1 MDYHVNSH
9 GNYLGMFSV
18 DELRRRRAAGELSG
32 DALVRSEG
40 MTEWKPLD
48 EVLEDTVRQ
57 PQCSPGQEETDRSPK
72 PGNKRVLVLVIA
84 VFGGLMLLALGF
96 SGFMMFRFVQKTRE
110 SLKTATSIADKRG
123 LAAASKHIPVSET
136 TLTRETVRE
145 RAREFRLRQYLEGYR
160 KHGRHDVPWDEDAA
174 RLIEAWI
181 AVNYGGPTNLPS
193 PTEIAEKLIA
203 IPECNDALILTAA
216 AAVTPDLHERIRRF
230 DRALAAYTGSAY
242 GAYPQFFVAVQL
254 ANDLGSKSPRTP
266 ELDVTAL
273 EQFKRGFEDGSFTP
287 ADEEEIAYI
296 LIEDWG
302 SRFFARNNSAVI
314 QIVLGHPEYKWL
326 ALTLQGEM
334 EIEEAWKA
342 RGSGWA
348 NTVTPEG
355 WKGFED
361 HLARARAA
369 LTQAWKLHP
378 QRPLAPCCMITVA
391 MGDSDA
397 NEMRVWFDRAI
408 EGQIDL
414 YSAWNR
420 MQTGLLPRWHGS
432 HAALLA
438 LGVRAVD
445 TSRFDTD
452 VPRQLF
458 ECIKMIE
465 GDLELAPG
473 EHIYGRPDVWPHLK
487 RMYEGYLAEP
497 SQAQANHGWHSA
509 YAVVAYL
516 AGKYDVAR
524 SQLEAIDW
532 KPTRRSLTQWGKDLS
547 LLPLQVA
554 AITGEHGQEILRA
567 ESDYARG
574 DLSKAIKIYQDLR
587 GKPHSD
593 DRTKQFIEARLPA
606 LEQELRLAKGEW
618 IDLVPADQQDPNW
631 ELFGHTIRKLPD
643 GAIEIEAGPGGHAI
657 YCRTRIGRSFEVT
670 GEFEVVRSSTGAF
683 QAGLMMGIPD
693 DPSPAWYAFRI
704 TRNPPGNDAASFSLG
719 WTRRELTM
727 PAKLKDGPNTFRFS
741 IVQRRVNAW
750 INDVRTLRVAEEQ
763 EQFVLKDN
771 CMLGLGAYNNTNETV
786 IRYRNVKVRRIT
798 STE

>member
-1 MDYHVNSH
+1 MNYHVESH
-9 GNYLGMFSV
+9 GQYLGVFSI

-32 DALVRSEG
+32 DDLVRGEG

-48 EVLEDTVRQ
+48 EVLEEIVRQ
-57 PQCSPGQEETDRSPK
+57 PQIGLDQEATGGSPK
-72 PGNKRVLVLVIA
+72 SDRKRVLVLVIA
-84 VFGGLMLLALGF
+84 IFGGLLLLALGF
-96 SGFMMFRFVQKTRE
+96 SGFMVFRFVQKTRE
-110 SLKTATSIADKRG
+110 SLKTSTSIADTFG
-123 LAAASKHIPVSET
+123 LAAASKPIPVSET
-136 TLTRETVRE
+136 TLTHETVRK
-145 RAREFRLRQYLEGYR
+145 RAREFRLRQYLENYR
-160 KHGRHDVPWDEDAA
+160 KHGRHDVPWDDDAA
-174 RLIEAWI
+174 KLIEAWI

-193 PTEIAEKLIA
+193 PTAIAEKLIA
-203 IPECNDALILTAA
+203 IPDCKDPLILTAA
-216 AAVTPDLHERIRRF
+216 AAVTPDVQERIRRF

-242 GAYPQFFVAVQL
+242 GAYPRFFTAVQL
-254 ANDLGSKSPRTP
+254 ANDLGSKAPRTP
-266 ELDVTAL
+266 ELDVIAL
-273 EQFKRGFEDGSFTP
+273 EQFKLGFEDGSSTP
-287 ADEEEIAYI
+287 GDEEEIANI

-302 SRFFARNNSAVI
+302 FRFFNRNNSAVI
-314 QIVLGHPEYKWL
+314 EIVLGHPEYKWL
-326 ALTLQGEM
+326 GLTLQGAM
-334 EIEEAWKA
+334 EIDEAWKA
-342 RGSGWA
+342 RGGGWA

-361 HLARARAA
+361 HLAKARAA

-378 QRPLAPCCMITVA
+378 QRPLAPCLMITVA

-397 NEMRVWFDRAI
+397 DEMRIWFDRTV

-414 YSAWNR
+414 QSAWNR

-432 HAALLA
+432 HTALLT

-445 TSRFDTD
+445 TGRFDTD

-497 SQAQANHGWHSA
+497 SQAQFKHGWHST
-509 YAVVAYL
+509 YAALAYL

-524 SQLEAIDW
+524 SQFEAIDW
-532 KPTRRSLTQWGKDLS
+532 QPTRRSLTQWGKDLS

-554 AITGEHGQEILRA
+554 AITGEYGEEVLRA

-574 DLSKAIKIYQDLR
+574 DLAKAINTYKDLR
-587 GKPHSD
+587 AKPHSD
-593 DRTKQFIEARLPA
+593 VRTKQFIESRLPA

-618 IDLVPADQQDPNW
+618 IDLVPAGQGDPNW

-657 YCRTRIGRSFEVT
+657 YCRTRIGPNFEVT

-683 QAGLMMGIPD
+683 QAGLIMGIPD
-693 DPSPAWYAFRI
+693 DPRPAWYGFRI
-704 TRNPPGNDAASFSLG
+704 TRNPPSGDTAIFSVG
-719 WTRRELTM
+719 WTRRDFTM
-727 PAKLKDGPNTFRFS
+727 PAKLKDGLNTFRFRMA
-741 IVQRRVNAW
+741 QRRVDAW
-750 INDVRTLRVAEEQ
+750 VNDILTLRAAEE
-763 EQFVLKDN
+763 EDQFVLKDN
-771 CMLGLGAYNNTNETV
+771 CMLGLGAYNDTNTTV
-786 IRYRNVKVRRIT
+786 IRYRNIKVRRIT
-798 STE
+798 EN